1 MSNIFLKNELSN
13 IFDTITESNV
23 SLPKWITVVEKA
35 NQTDDKTSSAFV
47 QQGGNFSATSA
58 NSSNTQ
64 DVNKLI
70 SMLTSESTSS
80 ANALSQTSTESLEEQ
95 LRSILN
101 QDGGAKKKRSKKQ
114 KGGNGEDVNVEDIKK
129 FFTSLKSQGVNVDV
143 KLNNQTMSEFFGLA
157 QNTTTDMPKLSE
169 VSSDTSSINIQNI
182 IGTDNQSGGA
192 KKKKASKKV
201 SKKASKKGSK
211 KASKKGSKKSM
222 DGGVNAG
229 FQAFLDLKKHIAEK
243 LGISN
248 GPQAAKVAGAV
259 QKDMK
264 EKHPD
269 KDAVTIA
276 KEGMKHFD
284 ANMAH
289 YKQMLPK

>member
-23 SLPKWITVVEKA
+23 SLPKWITIVEKA
-35 NQTDDKTSSAFV
+35 NQTEDKTSSAFV

-58 NSSNTQ
+58 NSSTAQ

-70 SMLTSESTSS
+70 SMLTSESSS
-80 ANALSQTSTESLEEQ
+80 AANALSQTSTESLEEQ

-101 QDGGAKKKRSKKQ
+101 QDGGAKNKYKSKKQ
-114 KGGNGEDVNVEDIKK
+114 KGGNDEVKVDDVKK
-129 FFTSLKSQGVNVDV
+129 FFTNLKSQGVNVDV
-143 KLNNQTMSEFFGLA
+143 KLNNQTMSDFFGLA
-157 QNTTTDMPKLSE
+157 QNTTTDMSKLSE
-169 VSSDTSSINIQNI
+169 VSSSTSSINIQNI

-192 KKKKASKKV
+192 KKKK
-201 SKKASKKGSK
+201 GSK

-222 DGGVNAG
+222 DGGVNPG
-229 FQAFLDLKKHIAEK
+229 FQAFLDLKKHVAEK

-248 GPQAAKVAGAV
+248 GPAAAKVAGAV

-289 YKQMLPK
+289 YKQMLPSK